1 MDENDRLK
9 KNMATLESKISKAST
24 YDDSELKPWYIQI
37 DQIFLTILQIQDQ
50 YITLKSRLKNLTLR
64 RKLKTDMEDFRKM
77 LNVDSRQQEVSI
89 KKYSTNIIQIS
100 FLSIGITFD

>member
-100 FLSIGITFD
+100 FLFI